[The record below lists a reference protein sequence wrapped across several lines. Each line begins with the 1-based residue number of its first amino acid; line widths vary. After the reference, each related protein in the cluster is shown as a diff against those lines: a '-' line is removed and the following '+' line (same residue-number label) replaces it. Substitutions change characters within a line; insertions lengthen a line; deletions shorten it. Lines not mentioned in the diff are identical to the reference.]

1 MQEFIENK
9 KVIITGHTGFK
20 GSWLCAWLLR
30 LGAKVTGVSLGEV
43 TDPSHYSVIKIKEDI
58 TDIRLDIRNNH
69 EITKIIKYER
79 PDYLF
84 HLAAQPLVR
93 EAYRDPLSTY
103 ETNIMGTVNVLDGL
117 RLLKHKCAAVLV
129 TSDKCYDNLEWAWGY
144 RETDKLGGKD
154 PYSASKGAAEL
165 VIQSYFKS
173 YFELEPFVRLGI
185 ARAGNVIGG
194 GDWASNRIIPDCAA
208 SWAKKKTV
216 QLRNPNA
223 TRPWQHVLE
232 PLGGYLRLATELYER
247 EELQGEPFNFGPPSN
262 ETYSVLELVKEMGNY
277 WSEVKYDFIKEN
289 NAELYESGLLK
300 LNCDKALQ
308 YLNWKSV
315 MSFRETVRLTA
326 DWYRTY
332 YERKEDMRDITFG
345 QIEKYQQYLT

>member
-1 MQEFIENK
+1 
-9 KVIITGHTGFK
+9 
-20 GSWLCAWLLR
+20 
-30 LGAKVTGVSLGEV
+30 
-43 TDPSHYSVIKIKEDI
+43 
-58 TDIRLDIRNNH
+58 
-69 EITKIIKYER
+69 
-79 PDYLF
+79 
-84 HLAAQPLVR
+84 
-93 EAYRDPLSTY
+93 
-103 ETNIMGTVNVLDGL
+103 MGTVNVLEGL

-129 TSDKCYDNLEWAWGY
+129 TSDKCYDNLEWSWGY

-165 VIQSYFKS
+165 VIRSYFKS
-173 YFELEPFVRLGI
+173 YFEDEPFVRVGI

-232 PLGGYLRLATELYER
+232 PLGGYLRLATELYES

-262 ETYSVLELVKEMGNY
+262 DTYSVLELVEEMAKH
-277 WSEVKYDFIKEN
+277 WSDVKFDFIKEN
-289 NAELYESGLLK
+289 NAEMYESGLLK

-326 DWYRTY
+326 DWYRSY
-332 YERKEDMRDITFG
+332 YERKEDMRGVTFG
-345 QIEKYQQYLT
+345 QIEKYLQYLT